1 MNSISNSSR
10 KIQFGLGSGKSQNPL
25 APAAYSQGLRTGGI
39 SRLVLQA
46 CRVRM
51 QIAHHASYFSSS
63 VFSCECSGASE
74 PEKPVK
80 AWVFPHFLWLSNIP
94 LCKIHVYICI
104 YTYIHTHRN
113 FFIHL
118 SVHVYV
124 CTYTYIHTITSLYI
138 CLSIVLHLILAKR
151 PRSNCPLYICTYK
164 YIHTVTS
171 YTFICPCVCMYIYI
185 HTHTL

>member
-51 QIAHHASYFSSS
+51 QMAHHASYFSSS
-63 VFSCECSGASE
+63 VFSCERSGASE

-124 CTYTYIHTITSLYI
+124 CTYTYIHTHCNFFIHLSVHVCVCVCVHIHTYTHTITSLYI
-138 CLSIVLHLILAKR
+138 YLLMDVEVASMSWLL
-151 PRSNCPLYICTYK
+151 
-164 YIHTVTS
+164 
-171 YTFICPCVCMYIYI
+171 
-185 HTHTL
+185 